1 MTEWY
6 NIRNIEQADSPA
18 LVVYPD
24 RVRDNIRKAIAVS
37 GSVNKLRPH
46 VKTNKMGEVCEMMM
60 QEGITR
66 FKCATIAEAEMLAIA
81 DAPDVLLAYQPA
93 GPKISRLLKLVKT
106 YRKTLFSCLT
116 DNEAHAGVINK
127 QCRDEA
133 IVLNVFIDLNVGMNR
148 TGVHPEKAFRLAEKI
163 RSLTHLHLAGIHGY
177 DGHIHEKDLAQ
188 RQEAADRS
196 FGLTNDLFGK
206 IQPLFPYPLRMV
218 MGGTPSFPVHVHRP
232 NMECSPGTFVFWDW
246 GYAHA
251 FPDMPYR
258 YAALV
263 ISRVISVIDEH
274 HLCIDLGY
282 KAVAAE
288 SPLPRVHFL
297 NVPEAVPI
305 AQSEEHLVVKVPDSS
320 HYNLGDVFYG
330 VPVHICPTVALYEK
344 AFIIQNGEVAT
355 TWQVI
360 ARNRSIHI

>member
-1 MTEWY
+1 M
-6 NIRNIEQADSPA
+6 A
-18 LVVYPD
+18 
-24 RVRDNIRKAIAVS
+24 

-46 VKTNKMGEVCEMMM
+46 VKTTKMGEVCEMMIR
-60 QEGITR
+60 EGITR

-93 GPKISRLLKLVKT
+93 GPKIARLLTLVKA

-116 DNEAHAGVINK
+116 DNEATAEAINR
-127 QCRDEA
+127 QCQNEA
-133 IVLNVFIDLNVGMNR
+133 IVLNVYIDLNVGMNR
-148 TGVHPEKAFRLAEKI
+148 TGVHPANAFGLAEKI

-177 DGHIHEKDLAQ
+177 DGHIHDKDLAQ
-188 RQEAADRS
+188 RQKAAALS
-196 FGLTNDLFGK
+196 FGLANELFEK
-206 IQPLFPYPLRMV
+206 IQPLFPWPLRMV
-218 MGGTPSFPVHVHRP
+218 MGGTPTFPAHVHREHT
-232 NMECSPGTFVFWDW
+232 ECSPGTFVFWDW

-251 FPDMPYR
+251 FPDMPYQ

-263 ISRVISVIDEH
+263 ISRVISVIDRQ

-297 NVPEAVPI
+297 NAPGAVPV
-305 AQSEEHLVVKVPDSS
+305 AQSEEHLVLEVPDSRRYS
-320 HYNLGDVFYG
+320 LGDVLYG

-344 AFIIQNGEVAT
+344 AFIVQDGEVAA

-360 ARNRSIHI
+360 ARNRFITY

>member
-1 MTEWY
+1 
-6 NIRNIEQADSPA
+6 
-18 LVVYPD
+18 VVYPG
-24 RVRDNIRKAIAVS
+24 RVRDNILKAIAVA
-37 GSVNKLRPH
+37 GSANKLRPH
-46 VKTNKMGEVCEMMM
+46 VKTNKMGEVCGMMIK
-60 QEGITR
+60 EGITR

-81 DAPDVLLAYQPA
+81 GAPDVLLACQPA

-106 YRKTLFSCLT
+106 YRETLFSCLT
-116 DNEAHAGVINK
+116 DNEEHAGVINK
-127 QCRDEA
+127 QCSEEA
-133 IVLNVFIDLNVGMNR
+133 VTLNVYIDLNVGMNR
-148 TGVHPEKAFRLAEKI
+148 TGVHPEKAYSLAQEI
-163 RSLTHLHLAGIHGY
+163 QSLTHLRLAGIHGY
-177 DGHIHEKDLAQ
+177 DGHIHDKDMSR

-196 FGLTNDLFGK
+196 FALANNLFEQ

-218 MGGTPSFPVHVHRP
+218 MGGTPAFPAHVRRQHT
-232 NMECSPGTFVFWDW
+232 ECSPGTFVFWDW

-263 ISRVISVIDEH
+263 ISRVISVIGRH

-297 NVPEAVPI
+297 NAPEAVPV
-305 AQSEEHLVVKVPDSS
+305 AQSEEHLVVQTPDSS
-320 HYNLGDVFYG
+320 HYRLGDVLYG

-344 AFIIQNGEVAT
+344 AHIIQNGEAVT

>member
-18 LVVYPD
+18 LVVYPE

-46 VKTNKMGEVCEMMM
+46 VKTNKMSEVCGMMI

-81 DAPDVLLAYQPA
+81 GAPDVLLACQPA
-93 GPKISRLLKLVKT
+93 GPKICRLLKLVKT

-116 DNEAHAGVINK
+116 DNEAHAEVIDK
-127 QCRDEA
+127 QCRDET

-148 TGVHPEKAFRLAEKI
+148 TGVHLEKAYSLAQKI
-163 RSLTHLHLAGIHGY
+163 RSLTYLRLTGIHGY
-177 DGHIHEKDLAQ
+177 DGHIHNKDMIQ
-188 RQEAADRS
+188 RREAADMS
-196 FGLTNDLFGK
+196 FGLANDLFEK

-218 MGGTPSFPVHVHRP
+218 MGGTPAFPIHVRRQHT
-232 NMECSPGTFVFWDW
+232 ECSPGTFVFWDW
-246 GYAHA
+246 GYGHA
-251 FPDMPYR
+251 FPDMPYQ

-263 ISRVISVIDEH
+263 ISRITSVIDEY

-288 SPLPRVHFL
+288 NPLPRVHFL

-305 AQSEEHLVVKVPDSS
+305 AQSEELLVVETPDSS
-320 HYNLGDVFYG
+320 HYKLGDVFYG

-344 AFIIQNGEVAT
+344 AYIIQNGEIAT
-355 TWQVI
+355 TWEVI

>member
-6 NIRNIEQADSPA
+6 KIRNIEQIDSPA
-18 LVVYPD
+18 LVVYPE
-24 RVRDNIRKAIAVS
+24 RVRDNIRKTLAVS

-81 DAPDVLLAYQPA
+81 EAPDVLLAYQPT
-93 GPKISRLLKLVKT
+93 GPKIGRLLKLVQT
-106 YRKTLFSCLT
+106 YRKTLFSCLI
-116 DNEAHAGVINK
+116 DNEVHAEVINK
-127 QCRDEA
+127 QCKDEA

-148 TGVHPEKAFRLAEKI
+148 TGVHPEKAFRLVKKI
-163 RSLTHLHLAGIHGY
+163 QTLTHLHLAGIHGY
-177 DGHIHEKDLAQ
+177 DGHIHDKDLIQ
-188 RQEAADRS
+188 RQKAADIS
-196 FGLTNDLFGK
+196 FGLANDLFEK
-206 IQPLFPYPLRMV
+206 IQPLFSYPLRMV
-218 MGGTPSFPVHVHRP
+218 MGGTPTFPIHVRRP
-232 NMECSPGTFVFWDW
+232 NTECSPGTFVFWDW
-246 GYAHA
+246 GYDHE
-251 FPDMPYR
+251 FPDMTYH

-282 KAVAAE
+282 KSVAAE

-297 NVPEAVPI
+297 NAPDAVPV
-305 AQSEEHLVVKVPDSS
+305 AQSEEHLILEVPDSN
-320 HYNLGDVFYG
+320 HYRLGDVFYG

-355 TWQVI
+355 TWAVT
-360 ARNRSIHI
+360 ARNRFITN